1 MEFTIKKDDLPLLE
15 MFLFR
20 LDYPCHCAIKINCK
34 DTNEIF
40 EYRTVDIGEHKILIT
55 Q

>member
-1 MEFTIKKDDLPLLE
+1 MKFKIKKDDLPLLE

-20 LDYPCHCAIKINCK
+20 LDYPCHCEIEINFI
-34 DTNEIF
+34 DSNETYQYKTI
-40 EYRTVDIGEHKILIT
+40 ELGEHLVLIT